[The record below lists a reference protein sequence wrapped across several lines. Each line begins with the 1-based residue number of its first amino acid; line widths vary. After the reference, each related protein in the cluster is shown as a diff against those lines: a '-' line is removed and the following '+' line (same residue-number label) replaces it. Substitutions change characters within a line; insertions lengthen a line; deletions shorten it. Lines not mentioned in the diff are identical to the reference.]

1 MKEGVDVINLKK
13 KKKEICRF
21 PGDSLVKNP
30 PANAGSKGLIPDP
43 GMSHM
48 SQSTNREKKLSH
60 IHSAFPLPLLK
71 EK

>member
-48 SQSTNREKKLSH
+48 SQSN
-60 IHSAFPLPLLK
+60 
-71 EK
+71 